1 MSLYAFNITYE
12 VPTIIQ
18 NAGIVCVLNPTE
30 TRLTPTYQTKS
41 LEFSFPIG
49 IRTHVYAFKKCSF
62 HKREPDFP
70 LVTIN
75 NGRDTVTIYV
85 QLSRVSYSRPYY
97 MYIALTE
104 QETML
109 PTMLTCI
116 YRGDS
121 KLLEVINHCVRIY
134 VMIQRVFI

>member
-1 MSLYAFNITYE
+1 MKYHNNTKCGHTMCTEPNGNE
-12 VPTIIQ
+12 V
-18 NAGIVCVLNPTE
+18 NSH
-30 TRLTPTYQTKS
+30 QTKS

-70 LVTIN
+70 LVTTRVTIN
-75 NGRDTVTIYV
+75 NERDTPTIYV
-85 QLSRVSYSRPYY
+85 QLSRVVLSLLR
-97 MYIALTE
+97 ICATK

-116 YRGDS
+116 QGR
-121 KLLEVINHCVRIY
+121 
-134 VMIQRVFI
+134 